1 MLHNLQ
7 FGWYSEGKPVWVDEI
22 FPEDVK
28 ELLMLDSDTKSCYE
42 EESNQYQ
49 EMDRTKMKMI
59 LKKKVTIMAL
69 TMTKR
74 KIVTMIVT
82 FFKIKSLIKTSTV

>member
-7 FGWYSEGKPVWVDEI
+7 FGWYSEGKPVWVNEI
-22 FPEDVK
+22 LPEDVK
-28 ELLMLDSDTKSCYE
+28 VLLMLDSDTKSCYE

-49 EMDRTKMKMI
+49 EMDKSEDDFE
-59 LKKKVTIMAL
+59 KKVTIMTL